1 MAIIVITG
9 NIFCCLFLFL
19 YVSVQF
25 NCKDIV
31 EKSSF
36 IILTSVGYVI
46 LSWIRQNATVCQI
59 LFSVK
64 GFYFSMHLLLPEKNV
79 SSYIA
84 KVL

>member
-1 MAIIVITG
+1 MAVIVITG
-9 NIFCCLFLFL
+9 NIFCCLFLFLFL

-46 LSWIRQNATVCQI
+46 LSRIRQNATVC
-59 LFSVK
+59 
-64 GFYFSMHLLLPEKNV
+64 
-79 SSYIA
+79 
-84 KVL
+84 

>member
-1 MAIIVITG
+1 MAIIVIIG

-46 LSWIRQNATVCQI
+46 LSWIRQNATVC
-59 LFSVK
+59 
-64 GFYFSMHLLLPEKNV
+64 
-79 SSYIA
+79 
-84 KVL
+84 